1 MYSKEHIIFL
11 KKEKQKK
18 LIIKLTQLF
27 IIVFLLTLWQ
37 ICAKFNIINTFLS
50 SSPSN
55 ILATTIDLFKNN
67 NLISHILTTLYETII
82 SFSLATI
89 IGIIIASILWA
100 NKTIAK
106 ILDPYLTIINSLPKV
121 SLGPLIIIWV
131 GANTKSIILIAILIT
146 VFTTAIN
153 MYNAFISTD
162 ESKIT
167 LLKSFKASK
176 FQIFTKLIFRGNI
189 QTLINTL
196 KINISLS
203 LIGLNAIV

>member
-27 IIVFLLTLWQ
+27 IIIFLLTLWQ

>member
-1 MYSKEHIIFL
+1 MYSKEHIAFL
-11 KKEKQKK
+11 KKEKRKN

-27 IIVFLLTLWQ
+27 IIVFLLALWQ
-37 ICAKFNIINTFLS
+37 ICANFNIINTFLS

-55 ILATTIDLFKNN
+55 ILETTIDLFKNS
-67 NLISHILTTLYETII
+67 NLLSHILTTLYETVI

-203 LIGLNAIV
+203 LIGLNNIV

>member
-1 MYSKEHIIFL
+1 MYSKEHIAFL
-11 KKEKQKK
+11 KKEKQKN

-27 IIVFLLTLWQ
+27 IIVFLLALWQ
-37 ICAKFNIINTFLS
+37 ICANFNIINTFLS

-55 ILATTIDLFKNN
+55 ILETTIDLFKNS
-67 NLISHILTTLYETII
+67 NLLSHILTTLYETVI

-203 LIGLNAIV
+203 LIGLNNIV